1 MAKRKVY
8 LVEKNSF
15 DSHAG
20 NGDIHVTQSE
30 KTKIANA
37 LTSDNV
43 VPVTGD
49 ASLAKTIAT
58 IGGKEIKAPA
68 GGGGGV
74 SGHTVNL
81 IRTAMYGDV
90 GFFHSL
96 VIKSDGTIVDHGSSS
111 FTETDVTYVVL
122 RYGYN
127 SPAYST
133 NPTEIIIVVDGVSY
147 NLIRKDAYF
156 SVASSNSDLLPVM
169 IPVLKDMTIKISTNS
184 CFVKGTM
191 ITLADGREK
200 PCESITYD
208 DELLVWDFDKGC
220 LSSARP
226 AWIKMKEI
234 ANYYFRNVLS
244 DGTELLTT
252 GQSTTGWGHRMF
264 DQTRQKFVY
273 TTQSVGDEIRTLKGI
288 RRHVSCTLVDGMC
301 EYYNIITAGHFN
313 LFANGILTSCSLN
326 NLYPISG
333 AKFVKDGRILRPDD
347 DFVGLE
353 RWIKP
358 LRLRESVQDI
368 EQLRSYVKNLELKE
382 K

>member
-8 LVEKNSF
+8 LAEKSSL
-15 DSHAG
+15 DSHTG
-20 NGDIHVTQSE
+20 NGNIHVTQSE

-37 LTSDNV
+37 LTPDNV

-49 ASLAKTIAT
+49 ASLTKTIAT
-58 IGGKEIKAPA
+58 IGGKEIKSPA
-68 GGGGGV
+68 GGGV

-81 IRTAMYGDV
+81 IRIAGGSDSD
-90 GFFHSL
+90 FFHSL
-96 VIKSDGTIVDHGSSS
+96 VIKSDGTFVDHGNSS
-111 FTETDVTYVVL
+111 FTETDVAYVVL
-122 RYGYN
+122 HHKYDSYGG
-127 SPAYST
+127 SST
-133 NPTEIIIVVDGVSY
+133 KPTEIIIIVDGVSY
-147 NLIRKDAYF
+147 NLLTQSAYF
-156 SVASSNSDLLPVM
+156 NTNGQDILPVT
-169 IPVLKDMTIKISTNS
+169 IPVLKDMTIKISTAT

-191 ITLADGREK
+191 VTLADGREK

-226 AWIKMKEI
+226 AWIKRKEI